1 MKKLYA
7 FLVMAI
13 YLISLVPFAF
23 AQDNEADESTNQGED
38 LDKLIIDIRA
48 FIVENP
54 HDNVDACV
62 GDVQN
67 VYWAENADFVKD
79 AAKHFCIAWNNNNA
93 DEQKKMDDLISKI
106 RTLVMQN
113 PHDNIDACVGDVQNV
128 YWAEN
133 ADFVKDTAKH
143 FCKAWSTLSSENDET
158 DETED
163 ETPVA
168 VPSPD
173 KIKDGT
179 AVLPV
184 SKFKGK
190 KLGQMVNS
198 VKEDKEARGA
208 LVSRLAKLDKEI
220 RKLVFETDHD
230 NVDACVGDVQNK
242 FWEEP
247 ADYVKHFAL
256 YHCNI
261 WAMKEAKKD
270 MKEGAEEKVSA
281 LKALPAY
288 DLQKAMNVIKNNP
301 ELLEKLTSLSQKEKE
316 VMSKY
321 FTRAR
326 YKWCLEN
333 PEKCKET
340 LKEIVKPQ
348 VVKRRI
354 IAKEELSESR
364 QRYLRAKEAYKNELE
379 EMRAR
384 QARFLELKKLKEEG
398 SKEYS
403 ETEMV
408 DTAKDYLL
416 RSIDMLKNHLTTI
429 EERVKSS
436 ESLTEAEV
444 SQKVKEIEDG
454 LAKLDDL
461 RARVDAA
468 TTKEELKV
476 VIDELKD
483 FWKEYRLVTK
493 GQALELMQDK
503 MKDILVRTNVL
514 ERKLDQM
521 LQGAELRGIEIPEE
535 VNALINTFS
544 GQIEKARTLYTESRD
559 IKNKATEIRKEGF
572 DTKET
577 QEEFNNLIVESNKKL
592 QEARDAVT
600 EAHKTLAEIITKILK
615 VYNGKLPETTPEDIA
630 SQAEAEES
638 AEAGIEA

>member
-13 YLISLVPFAF
+13 YLISLVPLAF
-23 AQDNEADESTNQGED
+23 AQDDNENNGASENTD
-38 LDKLIIDIRA
+38 LDKLMIDIRA
-48 FIVENP
+48 FIVETPYN
-54 HDNVDACV
+54 NVDSCV
-62 GDVQN
+62 VGVKENFGD
-67 VYWAENADFVKD
+67 ENSDFVED
-79 AAKHFCIAWNNNNA
+79 SAKHFCNIWKFGSE
-93 DEQKKMDDLISKI
+93 DEKTKLDNLVSNI

-128 YWAEN
+128 YWAKN
-133 ADFVKDTAKH
+133 AEFVEDTAKH
-143 FCKAWSTLSSENDET
+143 FCIAWATIK
-158 DETED
+158 ETEAEED
-163 ETPVA
+163 EQSDEATA
-168 VPSPD
+168 EPSP
-173 KIKDGT
+173 KPVKDGT
-179 AVLPV
+179 AVLPA

-198 VKEDKEARGA
+198 VKEDRGA

-220 RKLVFETDHD
+220 RKFVFETEHD

-261 WAMKEAKKD
+261 WAIKEAKED

-288 DLQKAMNVIKNNP
+288 DLQKAMNVIKLNP
-301 ELLEKLTSLSQKEKE
+301 ELLEKLTSLSEKEKE

-333 PEKCKET
+333 TEECKNV
-340 LKEIVKPQ
+340 LKELVKPQ
-348 VVKRRI
+348 VVKRRV

-384 QARFLELKKLKEEG
+384 KARFLELKKLKEEG
-398 SKEYS
+398 STEYS

-416 RSIDMLKNHLTTI
+416 RSIEMLKNHLITI
-429 EERVKSS
+429 QERVKSS
-436 ESLTEAEV
+436 ESLTEEEV
-444 SQKVKEIEDG
+444 NEKVKEIEDG
-454 LAKLDDL
+454 LVKLDDL

-476 VIDELKD
+476 VTEELKD

-544 GQIEKARTLYTESRD
+544 NQIEKARTLYTESRD
-559 IKNKATEIRKEGF
+559 IKNKAAEIRKEGF
-572 DTKET
+572 DTKEI

-638 AEAGIEA
+638 AEAGVEA